1 MIGRNGCQYKS
12 KNNGFNKGIGNMKWY
27 KVQLNTSNVIVQ
39 STKTSINT
47 GSHPS
52 NNPQEHGNGNYKR
65 IQHQSNEFWKHQ
77 VVNGVNPHNLKRINL
92 FGNTHGTYT
101 GGYKRAYLTS
111 HDNGNK
117 SWGKL

>member
-1 MIGRNGCQYKS
+1 MIGRDGCQYKS

-52 NNPQEHGNGNYKR
+52 NNPQTW
-65 IQHQSNEFWKHQ
+65 QWKLQ
-77 VVNGVNPHNLKRINL
+77 KD
-92 FGNTHGTYT
+92 TAS
-101 GGYKRAYLTS
+101 KQ
-111 HDNGNK
+111 
-117 SWGKL
+117 